1 MSAATGINKIIASTF
16 LNILLFIHFNA
27 SNISAKTSAR
37 LITALYLACIILTPM
52 TISREIKKVKK
63 AVNREGVSTNFCG
76 NSVDIMT

>member
-1 MSAATGINKIIASTF
+1 
-16 LNILLFIHFNA
+16 
-27 SNISAKTSAR
+27 
-37 LITALYLACIILTPM
+37 M